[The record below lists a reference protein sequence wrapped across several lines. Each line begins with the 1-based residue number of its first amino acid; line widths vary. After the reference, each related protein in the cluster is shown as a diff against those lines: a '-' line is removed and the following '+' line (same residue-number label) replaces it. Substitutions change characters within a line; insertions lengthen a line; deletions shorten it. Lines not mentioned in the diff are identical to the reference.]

1 VNKRLIVLF
10 VIISVWTVAA
20 CSLSQLGPQR
30 QAAITAT
37 STRTPKPTFTATATP
52 TPTLTPSPTPGP
64 TNTPTS
70 TPIPT
75 NTPLP
80 TATLPPTLIPTD
92 TPIPL
97 PTNTATN
104 TPRPTSR
111 PRPRPTNTPIPRPTN
126 TPPPPFTG
134 SIVRGYANCGDRSVT
149 GQVKHANGSPYPG
162 VAVGVWSDVWEGR
175 VTVSEASGKFEL
187 TLNDVP
193 PGTFKVAA
201 VKLQTCSLRD
211 GLPTAINCQ
220 RVSNVIGNVV
230 TTQNCVGAGA
240 NQVTVIDFVGP

>member
-1 VNKRLIVLF
+1 MNKRLIILF
-10 VIISVWTVAA
+10 TIILVWTVAA
-20 CSLSQLGPQR
+20 CSLSQLGAQR

-37 STRTPKPTFTATATP
+37 PTRTAKPTFTATAEP
-52 TPTLTPSPTPGP
+52 SPTLTPSPTPRP

-70 TPIPT
+70 TPIPS

-80 TATLPPTLIPTD
+80 TATLPPSLTPTD
-92 TPIPL
+92 TLTPL

-111 PRPRPTNTPIPRPTN
+111 PRPRPTNTPTPRPTN
-126 TPPPPFTG
+126 TPPLPFTG
-134 SIVRGYANCGDRSVT
+134 KIVRGYTNCGDRSVT

-162 VAVGVWSDVWEGR
+162 VAVGVWSDVWQGR
-175 VTVSEASGKFEL
+175 VAVSEPSGKFEL

-193 PGTFKVAA
+193 PGTFRVAA

-211 GLPTAINCQ
+211 GLPTAVDCQ
-220 RVSNVIGNVV
+220 RISNVIANVV
-230 TTQNCVGAGA
+230 TTEKCEGVGA